1 MMDDSVHD
9 SLEAYTIG
17 ALGRAERAAF
27 ERHLDACD
35 ACRKGRD
42 SYRDVLSALSDL
54 EIAPPPPTPRVALTS
69 LSRALAPKRGIASFL
84 AVAASLAIFTSF
96 ALPRYERAAEAER
109 AYAEIARM
117 LATDP
122 IEVALVGSRGVT
134 GRAIVGDGRRKS
146 GFIVR
151 GLPDARPGFVYRVWL
166 RGASLRREAGVL
178 GRTPDGLHVLVTP
191 GNAFVHASSIRV
203 MLEPAI
209 ESTDSPRSLVLSG
222 TIG

>member
-17 ALGRAERAAF
+17 ALDRADRAAF
-27 ERHLDACD
+27 ERHLDACE

-42 SYRDVLSALSDL
+42 SYRDVISTLSDL
-54 EIAPPPPTPRVALTS
+54 EIASPPPIPRVASKST
-69 LSRALAPKRGIASFL
+69 SRALLLKRGVASAL
-84 AVAASLAIFTSF
+84 AAAASLAIFTSF
-96 ALPRYERAAEAER
+96 AWPRYERAAQAER

-166 RGASLRREAGVL
+166 RGASWRREAGVL
-178 GRTPDGLHVLVTP
+178 VRTPDGLHVLVMP
-191 GNAFVHASSIRV
+191 GDAFVHASSIRI
-203 MLEPAI
+203 MLEPAV
-209 ESTDSPRSLVLSG
+209 EFADHPRSLVLSG
-222 TIG
+222 TID

>member
-1 MMDDSVHD
+1 MDDIVHD

-17 ALGRAERAAF
+17 ALDRAERTAF
-27 ERHLDACD
+27 ERHLEACE
-35 ACRKGRD
+35 ACRQGRD
-42 SYRDVLSALSDL
+42 SYRDVLSAMSEL
-54 EIAPPPPTPRVALTS
+54 EITPPPVPRIASTLPV
-69 LSRALAPKRGIASFL
+69 RAVPSKRGVAFAL
-84 AVAASLAIFTSF
+84 AVAASLAIVTTV
-96 ALPRYERAAEAER
+96 AVPRYERAAQVEH

-166 RGASLRREAGVL
+166 RGASSRREAGVL
-178 GRTPDGLHVLVTP
+178 ERTPDGLHVLVTP
-191 GNAFVHASSIRV
+191 GNAFVHASSIHV

-209 ESTDSPRSLVLSG
+209 ATKDSIRSLVLSG

>member
-17 ALGRAERAAF
+17 ALDRAERTAF
-27 ERHLDACD
+27 ERHLHACE
-35 ACRKGRD
+35 ACQKRRD

-54 EIAPPPPTPRVALTS
+54 AIAPPPPIPRIASTAPL
-69 LSRALAPKRGIASFL
+69 RALSPKRGVASAL

-96 ALPRYERAAEAER
+96 AFPRYERAAEAER

-134 GRAIVGDGRRKS
+134 GRAIVGDGRQKS

-151 GLPDARPGFVYRVWL
+151 GLPEARPGFVYRVWL
-166 RGASLRREAGVL
+166 RGASSRREAGVL
-178 GRTPDGLHVLVTP
+178 ERTPDGLHVLVVP

-209 ESTDSPRSLVLSG
+209 ESSDSPRSLVLNG